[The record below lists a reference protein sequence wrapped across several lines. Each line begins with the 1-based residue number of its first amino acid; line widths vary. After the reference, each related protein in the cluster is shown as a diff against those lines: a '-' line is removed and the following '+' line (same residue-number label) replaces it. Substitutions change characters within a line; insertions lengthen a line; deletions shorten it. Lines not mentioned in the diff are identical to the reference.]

1 MLESAAAHASGNDSQ
16 NGTTDDATARQ
27 GQWAQCRPAAM
38 DRGVRDVNDRVLV
51 TGGAGFIGSHTCVAL
66 AEANIP
72 FAILDNFSNAHPGVM
87 DRLERILGFR
97 PEVVDGDVRDRPLL
111 DALFAARGFTA
122 VIHFAGVKAVGESV
136 ETPFEYYD
144 NNFVGTVRLVEA
156 MQASSC
162 RTLVFSSSAT
172 VYRASTTMPLRED
185 SPLAATS
192 PYGRSKLMVEDMLR
206 DLGAARPDWRIA
218 LLRYFNPVGAHASG
232 LIGEDPRGIPNNLLP
247 YIGQVATGRLP
258 YLKVFGGDYPTVDG
272 TGVRDYIHVV
282 DLAAGHL
289 AAMTRLKDRAGCLTV
304 NLGTGTG
311 TSVLQM
317 VRAFEAASG
326 RAIPHEICPRRPG
339 DLAEYWAD
347 PSLAREELGWQA
359 RLTLEDMCADAW
371 RWQQRQAAG
380 H

>member
-1 MLESAAAHASGNDSQ
+1 M
-16 NGTTDDATARQ
+16 R
-27 GQWAQCRPAAM
+27 
-38 DRGVRDVNDRVLV
+38 DRILV
-51 TGGAGFIGSHTCVAL
+51 TGGAGYIGSHTCVAL

-72 FAILDNFSNAHPGVM
+72 FVILDNFGNAHRSVV
-87 DRLERILGFR
+87 DRLERIVGFR
-97 PEVVDGDVRDRPLL
+97 PEVVDGDIRDRALL
-111 DALFAARGFTA
+111 DSLFVGPAFTA
-122 VIHFAGVKAVGESV
+122 VIHFAGLKAVGESV
-136 ETPFEYYD
+136 ERPVEYYD
-144 NNFVGTVRLVEA
+144 NNFVGTVRLIEA

-172 VYRASTTMPLRED
+172 VYRASRTMPLRED
-185 SPLAATS
+185 SALAATS

-206 DLGAARPDWRIA
+206 DLCAVDPDWRIA
-218 LLRYFNPVGAHASG
+218 LLRYFNPIGAHASG

-258 YLKVFGGDYPTVDG
+258 HLKVFGGDYPTVDG
-272 TGVRDYIHVV
+272 TGVRDYLHVV

-289 AAMTRLKDRAGCLTV
+289 AAASRLKDRTGCLTV

-326 RAIPHEICPRRPG
+326 RPIPYEICARRPG

-347 PSLAREELGWQA
+347 PSLAQQELGWRA
-359 RLTLEDMCADAW
+359 SLTLDDMCADAW
-371 RWQQRQAAG
+371 RWQVRQAG
-380 H
+380 EG